1 MGKQL
6 TVKDIQ
12 DESLKILLDV
22 DEFCRKHDIKY
33 SLSGGTLLG
42 AVRHHGFVPWDDDVD
57 IFMLRPDDNRFIS
70 TYTSDKYHLLS
81 METDKDYFLP
91 YAHVVDMDRTV
102 IGFIHF
108 PFYRKLCGIKID
120 ILPID
125 SVSDNPEE
133 YDAQFQ
139 RCLDYGEKF
148 RYARMARWR
157 FSWYKSIRGYLRL
170 LMKKIKT
177 LNGHSVYYW
186 CKKIDDNAQ
195 QHPFG
200 STNYL
205 GLTCLPLARTKQRY
219 PASVFTHTVR
229 LPFEG
234 HQLCAMNGYETVL
247 KAAFGPDYMTPPP
260 PEEQCPVHDM
270 EIFYKE

>member
-12 DESLKILLDV
+12 DESLKIMLDV
-22 DEFCRKHDIKY
+22 DAFCRQHGIKY

-42 AVRHHGFVPWDDDVD
+42 AVRHQGFIPWDDDVD
-57 IFMLRPDDNRFIS
+57 IFMLRPDYDRFLA
-70 TYTSDKYHLLS
+70 TYSSERYRLLS

-91 YAHVVDMDRTV
+91 YAHVVDMERTV

-108 PFYRKLCGIKID
+108 PFYRKTCGIKID
-120 ILPID
+120 IFPIE

-157 FSWYKSIRGYLRL
+157 FSWYNSPQGYLRL
-170 LMKKIKT
+170 LRKKIKT
-177 LNGHSVYYW
+177 LNGYSVYYW
-186 CKKIDDNAQ
+186 CKKIDDNARQ
-195 QHPFG
+195 YPFG

-205 GLTCLPLARTKQRY
+205 GLVCLPLARTKQRF
-219 PASVFTHTVR
+219 PASDFTHTVL

-234 HQLCAMNGYETVL
+234 HQLCAMNGYEDL
-247 KAAFGPDYMTPPP
+247 LNIAFGPDYMTPPP
-260 PEEQCPVHDM
+260 LEEQQPVHDM
-270 EIFYKE
+270 EIFYKD